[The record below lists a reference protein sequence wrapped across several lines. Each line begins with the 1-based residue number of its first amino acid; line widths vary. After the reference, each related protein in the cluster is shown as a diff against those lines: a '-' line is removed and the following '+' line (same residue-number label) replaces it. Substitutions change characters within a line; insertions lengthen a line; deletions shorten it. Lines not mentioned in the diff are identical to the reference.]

1 MYLKLLIISIVF
13 LLGLYYVI
21 HPCNQEGFKGNLKQ
35 QCPNLLLQKNNEI
48 FLYNTKLAN
57 VPGVNPIK
65 FNNLDEY
72 TEFVE
77 WQRSQKINCPILFL
91 QQNYDAQGNTV
102 YSTRSSPDNLQG
114 GLPNMYLGNTKDNEF
129 EDKEYSKLL
138 DASRDDPPYNKNSHP
153 AYDQQNQYVGINTPL
168 DKMFHEK
175 GQVSANPMDT
185 NWGGQKYTQSLIDK
199 GLYQDNNVSLQVN

>member
-13 LLGLYYVI
+13 LLGLCYVI
-21 HPCNQEGFKGNLKQ
+21 HPCNQEGYKGMLKQ

-48 FLYNTKLAN
+48 FLYNTKVAN

-102 YSTRSSPDNLQG
+102 YSARSSPDNLQG
-114 GLPNMYLGNTKDNEF
+114 GLPNMYLGNTQDNEF

-153 AYDQQNQYVGINTPL
+153 AYDQQNQYIGINTPL
-168 DKMFHEK
+168 DKILSPIRLEDITSIF
-175 GQVSANPMDT
+175 T
-185 NWGGQKYTQSLIDK
+185 
-199 GLYQDNNVSLQVN
+199 

>member
-1 MYLKLLIISIVF
+1 
-13 LLGLYYVI
+13 
-21 HPCNQEGFKGNLKQ
+21 
-35 QCPNLLLQKNNEI
+35 
-48 FLYNTKLAN
+48 
-57 VPGVNPIK
+57 
-65 FNNLDEY
+65 
-72 TEFVE
+72 
-77 WQRSQKINCPILFL
+77 
-91 QQNYDAQGNTV
+91 
-102 YSTRSSPDNLQG
+102 
-114 GLPNMYLGNTKDNEF
+114 MYLGNTQDNEF